1 MNYEKYE
8 ADREAAAAAFEE
20 VKAVFSERIQQL
32 ISSIY
37 AVASERL
44 PPFISSVYDFL
55 FKPIEFITAI
65 IRRDKAYFGIESPSK
80 LLAGKISNFYY
91 FFTIGRQQAMLEQIE
106 RVFAP
111 YEIKREIHAPQYKPL
126 ADVVA
131 AFNYS
136 KYLYEYYND

>member
-20 VKAVFSERIQQL
+20 VKAAFSERIAQL
-32 ISSIY
+32 
-37 AVASERL
+37 
-44 PPFISSVYDFL
+44 ISSVYDFL
-55 FKPIEFITAI
+55 FKLIEFITAI

-80 LLAGKISNFYY
+80 LLAGEISNFYY
-91 FFTIGRQQAMLEQIE
+91 FFTIGRQQAMLEQLE

-111 YEIKREIHAPQYKPL
+111 YEFKRTIRATQYKPL

-131 AFNYS
+131 AFNYA